1 MTKNSIICFLLLCL
15 WKKSKVYRMF
25 KLALMGK
32 YTIGG
37 KMVEKN
43 EIKKNAAGK
52 VAEKMAKLLTKELK
66 QSANSAGSAVAY
78 QPKAPAGLE
87 RFRK

>member
-1 MTKNSIICFLLLCL
+1 
-15 WKKSKVYRMF
+15 
-25 KLALMGK
+25 
-32 YTIGG
+32 
-37 KMVEKN
+37 MVEKN